1 MELFEFEEKL
11 GYSFKDKSLLE
22 LALTHSS
29 YANENKLK
37 KNNERFEFLGDSV
50 LGFVTA
56 EYLFTEY
63 KNRPEG
69 EMTKLRAAVV
79 CEKSLFKF
87 AEQIDLGKYILL
99 GRGEDSTGGRNRPSV
114 VSDAFEAVVAAI
126 YLDGGMEAVKPYIL
140 RFIKDAVKREASF
153 KDNKSLLQEE
163 IQKVKGNILTYEEVG
178 EEGPDHDKT
187 FIFKVSLNGEV
198 IGEGKGKS
206 KKEAEQNAAK
216 AALARLKRREID
228 VF

>member
-1 MELFEFEEKL
+1 MNFSEFEEKL

-29 YANENKLK
+29 FANENKLK

-56 EYLFTEY
+56 EYLFTEF

-114 VSDAFEAVVAAI
+114 VSDAFEAIIAAI
-126 YLDGGMEAVKPYIL
+126 YIDGGMEAVKPYIL
-140 RFIKDAVKREASF
+140 RFIKDAVKRETSF

-163 IQKVKGNILTYEEVG
+163 IQKVKGNSLAYEEVG

-187 FIFKVSLNGEV
+187 FVFRVKLNGEV

-206 KKEAEQNAAK
+206 KKEAEQNAAGN
-216 AALARLKRREID
+216 ALNKLHDEA
-228 VF
+228 F

>member
-1 MELFEFEEKL
+1 MNFTEFEEKL

-29 YANENKLK
+29 FANENKLK

-56 EYLFTEY
+56 EYLFTEF

-99 GRGEDSTGGRNRPSV
+99 GRGEDGTGGRNRPSV
-114 VSDAFEAVVAAI
+114 VSDAFEAIIAAI
-126 YLDGGMEAVKPYIL
+126 YIDGGMEAVKPYIL
-140 RFIKDAVKREASF
+140 RFIKDAVKRETSF

-163 IQKVKGNILTYEEVG
+163 IQKVKGNTLAYEEVG

-187 FIFKVSLNGEV
+187 FVFRVKLNGEV

-206 KKEAEQNAAK
+206 KKEAEQNAAGN
-216 AALARLKRREID
+216 ALDKLHDEAL
-228 VF
+228 

>member
-11 GYSFKDKSLLE
+11 GYSFKDKNLLE

-140 RFIKDAVKREASF
+140 RFIKDAVKRETSF

-163 IQKVKGNILTYEEVG
+163 IQKVKGNSLAYEEVG

-187 FIFKVSLNGEV
+187 FVFRVKLNGEI

-206 KKEAEQNAAK
+206 KKEAEQNAAGN
-216 AALARLKRREID
+216 ALNKLHDEAL
-228 VF
+228 

>member
-1 MELFEFEEKL
+1 MNFTEFEEKI

-29 YANENKLK
+29 FANENKLK

-56 EYLFTEY
+56 EYLFSEY

-99 GRGEDSTGGRNRPSV
+99 GRGEESTGGRNRPSV

-126 YLDGGMEAVKPYIL
+126 YLDGGMDAAKPYIL
-140 RFIKDAVKREASF
+140 KFIKDAVKKEASF

-163 IQKVKGNILTYEEVG
+163 IQKVKGNTLTYEEVG

-187 FIFKVSLNGEV
+187 FVFRVLLNGKV
-198 IGEGKGKS
+198 LGEGKGKS
-206 KKEAEQNAAK
+206 KKEAEQNAAGN
-216 AALARLKRREID
+216 ALNKIYNETL
-228 VF
+228 

>member
-1 MELFEFEEKL
+1 MNFTEFEEKL

-29 YANENKLK
+29 FANENKLK

-56 EYLFTEY
+56 EYLFTEF

-99 GRGEDSTGGRNRPSV
+99 GRGEDGTGGRNRPSV
-114 VSDAFEAVVAAI
+114 VSDAFEAIIAAI
-126 YLDGGMEAVKPYIL
+126 YIDGGMEAVRPYIL
-140 RFIKDAVKREASF
+140 RFIKDAVKRETSF

-163 IQKVKGNILTYEEVG
+163 IQKVKGNTLVYEEVG

-187 FIFKVSLNGEV
+187 FVFRVKLNGEI

-206 KKEAEQNAAK
+206 KKEAEQK
-216 AALARLKRREID
+216 AAGNALNKLHDETL
-228 VF
+228 

>member
-1 MELFEFEEKL
+1 MNFTEFEEKL

-29 YANENKLK
+29 FANENKLK

-56 EYLFTEY
+56 EYLFTEF

-114 VSDAFEAVVAAI
+114 VSDAFEAIIAAI
-126 YLDGGMEAVKPYIL
+126 YIDGGMEAVKPYIL
-140 RFIKDAVKREASF
+140 RFIKDAVKRETSF

-163 IQKVKGNILTYEEVG
+163 IQKVKGNSLAYEEVG

-187 FIFKVSLNGEV
+187 FVFRVKLNGEV

-206 KKEAEQNAAK
+206 KKEAEQNAAGN
-216 AALARLKRREID
+216 ALNKLHDEAL
-228 VF
+228 

>member
-1 MELFEFEEKL
+1 MNFTEFEEKL

-29 YANENKLK
+29 FANENKLK

-56 EYLFTEY
+56 EYLFTEF

-114 VSDAFEAVVAAI
+114 VSDAFEAIIAAI
-126 YLDGGMEAVKPYIL
+126 YIDGGIEAVKPYIL
-140 RFIKDAVKREASF
+140 RFIKDAVKRETSF

-163 IQKVKGNILTYEEVG
+163 IQKVKGNSLAYEEVG
-178 EEGPDHDKT
+178 EEGPDHDKN
-187 FIFKVSLNGEV
+187 FVFRVKLNGEV

-206 KKEAEQNAAK
+206 KKEAEQNAAGN
-216 AALARLKRREID
+216 ALNKLHDEAL
-228 VF
+228 

>member
-1 MELFEFEEKL
+1 MNFSEFEEKL

-29 YANENKLK
+29 FANENKLK

-56 EYLFTEY
+56 EYLFTEF

-114 VSDAFEAVVAAI
+114 VSDAFEAIIAAI
-126 YLDGGMEAVKPYIL
+126 YIDGGMEAVKPYIL
-140 RFIKDAVKREASF
+140 RFIKDAVKRETSF

-163 IQKVKGNILTYEEVG
+163 IQKVKGNSLAYEEVG

-187 FIFKVSLNGEV
+187 FVFRVKLNGEV

-206 KKEAEQNAAK
+206 KKEAEQNAAGN
-216 AALARLKRREID
+216 ALDKLHDEAL
-228 VF
+228 

>member
-1 MELFEFEEKL
+1 MNFLEFEEKI
-11 GYSFKDKSLLE
+11 GYSFKDKTLLE

-99 GRGEDSTGGRNRPSV
+99 GRGEESTGGRNRPSV

-126 YLDGGMEAVKPYIL
+126 YLDGGMDAAKPYIL
-140 RFIKDAVKREASF
+140 KFIKDAVKKEASF

-163 IQKVKGNILTYEEVG
+163 IQKVKGNTLSYEEVG

-187 FIFKVSLNGEV
+187 FVFRVLLNGK
-198 IGEGKGKS
+198 ILGEGKGKS
-206 KKEAEQNAAK
+206 KKEAEQNAAGN
-216 AALARLKRREID
+216 ALNKIYNETL
-228 VF
+228 

>member
-1 MELFEFEEKL
+1 MNFTEFEEKL

-29 YANENKLK
+29 FANENKLK

-56 EYLFTEY
+56 EYLFTEF

-114 VSDAFEAVVAAI
+114 VSDAFEAIIAAI
-126 YLDGGMEAVKPYIL
+126 YIDGGMEAVKPYIL
-140 RFIKDAVKREASF
+140 RFIKDAVKRETSF

-163 IQKVKGNILTYEEVG
+163 IQKVKGNSLAYEEVG

-187 FIFKVSLNGEV
+187 FVFRVKLNGEI

-206 KKEAEQNAAK
+206 KKEAEQNAAGN
-216 AALARLKRREID
+216 ALCKLHDETL
-228 VF
+228 

>member
-1 MELFEFEEKL
+1 MNFTEFEEKL

-29 YANENKLK
+29 FANENKLK

-56 EYLFTEY
+56 EYLFTEF

-114 VSDAFEAVVAAI
+114 VSDAFEAIIAAI
-126 YLDGGMEAVKPYIL
+126 YIDGGMEAVKPYIL
-140 RFIKDAVKREASF
+140 RFIKDAVKRETSF

-163 IQKVKGNILTYEEVG
+163 IQKVKGNSLAYEEVG

-187 FIFKVSLNGEV
+187 FVFRVKLNGEI

-206 KKEAEQNAAK
+206 KKEAEQNAAGN
-216 AALARLKRREID
+216 ALNKLHYEA
-228 VF
+228 F

>member
-1 MELFEFEEKL
+1 MNFAEFEEKI
-11 GYSFKDKSLLE
+11 GYSFKDKVLLE

-56 EYLFTEY
+56 EYLFSEY

-79 CEKSLFKF
+79 CEKSLFRF

-99 GRGEDSTGGRNRPSV
+99 GRGEESTGGRNRPSV

-126 YLDGGMEAVKPYIL
+126 YLDGGIEEVKPYIL
-140 RFIKDAVKREASF
+140 RFIKEAVKREASF

-163 IQKVKGNILTYEEVG
+163 IQKIKGNTLTYEEVG

-206 KKEAEQNAAK
+206 KKEAEQNAAGI
-216 AALARLKRREID
+216 ALNKIYNEAL
-228 VF
+228 

>member
-206 KKEAEQNAAK
+206 KKEAEQNAAGS
-216 AALARLKRREID
+216 ALEKIYNEAR
-228 VF
+228 

>member
-1 MELFEFEEKL
+1 MNFTEFEEKL

-29 YANENKLK
+29 FANENKLK

-56 EYLFTEY
+56 EYLFTEF

-87 AEQIDLGKYILL
+87 AEQIDLG
-99 GRGEDSTGGRNRPSV
+99 N
-114 VSDAFEAVVAAI
+114 
-126 YLDGGMEAVKPYIL
+126 
-140 RFIKDAVKREASF
+140 
-153 KDNKSLLQEE
+153 
-163 IQKVKGNILTYEEVG
+163 
-178 EEGPDHDKT
+178 T
-187 FIFKVSLNGEV
+187 FF
-198 IGEGKGKS
+198 
-206 KKEAEQNAAK
+206 
-216 AALARLKRREID
+216 
-228 VF
+228 

>member
-1 MELFEFEEKL
+1 MNFTEFEEKL
-11 GYSFKDKSLLE
+11 GYSFKDKSLME

-29 YANENKLK
+29 FANENKLK

-56 EYLFTEY
+56 EYLFTEF

-87 AEQIDLGKYILL
+87 AEQINLGKYILL

-114 VSDAFEAVVAAI
+114 VSDAFEAIIAAI
-126 YLDGGMEAVKPYIL
+126 YIDGGMEAVKPYIL
-140 RFIKDAVKREASF
+140 RFIKDAVKRETSF

-163 IQKVKGNILTYEEVG
+163 IQKVKGNSLAYEEVG

-187 FIFKVSLNGEV
+187 FVFRVKLNGEI

-206 KKEAEQNAAK
+206 KKEAEQNAAGN
-216 AALARLKRREID
+216 ALNKLHDEAL
-228 VF
+228 

>member
-1 MELFEFEEKL
+1 MNFAEFEEKI
-11 GYSFKDKSLLE
+11 GYSFKDKALLE

-56 EYLFTEY
+56 EYLFSEY

-79 CEKSLFKF
+79 CEKSLFRF

-99 GRGEDSTGGRNRPSV
+99 GRGEESTGGRNRPSV

-126 YLDGGMEAVKPYIL
+126 YLDGGIEAVKPYIL
-140 RFIKDAVKREASF
+140 RFIKEAVKREASF

-163 IQKVKGNILTYEEVG
+163 IQKIKGNTLTYEEVG

-206 KKEAEQNAAK
+206 KKEAEQNAAGI
-216 AALARLKRREID
+216 ALNKIYNEAL
-228 VF
+228 

>member
-1 MELFEFEEKL
+1 MNFTEFEEKL

-29 YANENKLK
+29 FANENKLK

-56 EYLFTEY
+56 EYLFTEF

-114 VSDAFEAVVAAI
+114 VSDAFEAIIAAI
-126 YLDGGMEAVKPYIL
+126 YIDGGMEAVKPYIL
-140 RFIKDAVKREASF
+140 RFIKDAVKRETSF

-163 IQKVKGNILTYEEVG
+163 IQKVKGNTLAYEEVG

-187 FIFKVSLNGEV
+187 FVFRVKLNGEI

-206 KKEAEQNAAK
+206 KKEAEQNAAGN
-216 AALARLKRREID
+216 ALDKLHDEAL
-228 VF
+228 

>member
-1 MELFEFEEKL
+1 MDFLEFEEKI
-11 GYSFKDKSLLE
+11 GYSFKDKTLLE

-126 YLDGGMEAVKPYIL
+126 YLDGGVDAVKPYIL

-163 IQKVKGNILTYEEVG
+163 IQKVKGNILTYDEVG

-206 KKEAEQNAAK
+206 KKEAEQNAAGS
-216 AALARLKRREID
+216 ALEKIYNETR
-228 VF
+228 

>member
-1 MELFEFEEKL
+1 MNFTEFEEKL
-11 GYSFKDKSLLE
+11 GYSFKDKNLLE

-29 YANENKLK
+29 FANENKLK

-56 EYLFTEY
+56 EYLFNEF

-114 VSDAFEAVVAAI
+114 VSDAFEAVIAAI
-126 YLDGGMEAVKPYIL
+126 YIDGGMEAVKPYIL
-140 RFIKDAVKREASF
+140 RFIKDAVKRETSF

-163 IQKVKGNILTYEEVG
+163 IQKVKGNTLAYEEVG

-187 FIFKVSLNGEV
+187 FVFRVKLNGEV
-198 IGEGKGKS
+198 IGEGNGKS
-206 KKEAEQNAAK
+206 KKEAEQNAAGN
-216 AALARLKRREID
+216 ALDKLHDEAL
-228 VF
+228 

>member
-1 MELFEFEEKL
+1 MELFEFEEKI

-126 YLDGGMEAVKPYIL
+126 YIDGGMEAVKPYIL

-206 KKEAEQNAAK
+206 KKEAEQNAAGS
-216 AALARLKRREID
+216 ALEKIYNEAL
-228 VF
+228 